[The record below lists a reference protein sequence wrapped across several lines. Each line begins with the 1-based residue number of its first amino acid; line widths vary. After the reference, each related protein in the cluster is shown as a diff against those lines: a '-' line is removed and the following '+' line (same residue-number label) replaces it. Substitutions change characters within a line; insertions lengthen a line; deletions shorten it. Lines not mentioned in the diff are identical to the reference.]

1 MTDDHEPMTG
11 LPGGPDWN
19 AVWMAMKERQRTT
32 PGYQSAT
39 EFFGRAEKVERY
51 RKLAADR
58 YDRYAERQLASMAIP
73 AGATVLDI
81 GAGPGTLA
89 VPLARRGCRVTAVEP
104 SAPMRRA
111 LREHALRE
119 GVTVALIE
127 EPWET
132 VSPTAFTG
140 PFDVVIASYSL
151 MMVDLRAALQKMHAI
166 CGGRVHLFWPLT
178 PPGGREVERAL
189 WPVIHGAEYPPE
201 PMADCVWNVLFQMG
215 IMATLEAEFTRFDH
229 PFRDLD
235 EAVADFFERLN
246 CPGGAETILRSTL
259 GSLLPRSAD
268 GEYRLDRSGWNAA
281 IHWDVRH
288 QPATDGQGARP

>member
-1 MTDDHEPMTG
+1 MGNDRQIRGPAGGDDW
-11 LPGGPDWN
+11 D
-19 AVWMAMKERQRTT
+19 AAWMAMKERQLVT
-32 PGYQSAT
+32 PGYLSGT
-39 EFFGRAEKVERY
+39 EFFGKAENAERY
-51 RKLAADR
+51 QRLAAARNDG
-58 YDRYAERQLASMAIP
+58 YTERQLASMAIP
-73 AGATVLDI
+73 GGATVLDI

-119 GVTVALIE
+119 GVTVAIIE

-132 VSPTAFTG
+132 VNPTAFTG

-151 MMVDLRAALQKMHAI
+151 MMVDLRAALQKMHAV
-166 CGGRVHLFWPLT
+166 CSGRVHLFWPLT
-178 PPGGREVERAL
+178 PPGGREIERAL
-189 WPVIHGAEYPPE
+189 WLAIHGAEYPPE

-215 IMATLEAEFTRFDH
+215 IMATLEAEFTRFDQ

-235 EAVADFFERLN
+235 EAVADISERLN
-246 CPGGAETILRSTL
+246 CPGEAETILRSTL
-259 GSLLPRSAD
+259 GGLLPRSAD
-268 GEYRLDRSGWNAA
+268 GVYRLDRSGWNAA

-288 QPATDGQGARP
+288 QLAADGQGARP

>member
-1 MTDDHEPMTG
+1 MGNDRQMRGPA
-11 LPGGPDWN
+11 GGDDWN
-19 AVWMAMKERQRTT
+19 AAWMAMRERQRTT
-32 PGYQSAT
+32 PGYLSGT
-39 EFFGRAEKVERY
+39 EFFGKAENAERY
-51 RKLAADR
+51 RRMAAAR
-58 YDRYAERQLASMAIP
+58 YDRYAERQLALMAIP
-73 AGATVLDI
+73 AGTTVLDI

-89 VPLARRGCRVTAVEP
+89 VPLAQRGCRVTAVEP

-119 GVTVALIE
+119 GVTVTIIE

-132 VSPTAFTG
+132 VRPTAFTG

-151 MMVDLRAALQKMHAI
+151 MMVDLRAALQRMHAV
-166 CGGRVHLFWPLT
+166 CSGRVHLFWPLT

-189 WPVIHGAEYPPE
+189 WPAIHGAEYPPE
-201 PMADCVWNVLFQMG
+201 PMADFVWNVLFQMG
-215 IMATLEAEFTRFDH
+215 IMATLEAEYTEVEHRYK
-229 PFRDLD
+229 DLD
-235 EAVADFFERLN
+235 EAVAEFRERLN
-246 CPGGAETILRSTL
+246 CPGGAETILQSTL

-288 QPATDGQGARP
+288 QQVGDVQGAAL